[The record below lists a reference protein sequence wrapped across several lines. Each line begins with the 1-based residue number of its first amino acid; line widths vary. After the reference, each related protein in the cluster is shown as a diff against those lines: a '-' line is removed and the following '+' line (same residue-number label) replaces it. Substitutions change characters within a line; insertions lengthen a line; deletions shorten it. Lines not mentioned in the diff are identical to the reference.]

1 MKHSLII
8 NGSWKSEIRELG
20 EREKERQTELIVGE
34 NEWSSTKRRNEE
46 EENTQCVW
54 ESELERESS
63 EEGVTDTLSGCNYNW
78 TGEREREKCDV
89 ETNKGIKK
97 KV

>member
-20 EREKERQTELIVGE
+20 ERKRELIEGE
-34 NEWSSTKRRNEE
+34 KEWSSTKRRNEE
-46 EENTQCVW
+46 EEEENTQCVW
-54 ESELERESS
+54 ERERELERESS

-89 ETNKGIKK
+89 ETNKEK

>member
-1 MKHSLII
+1 MCVC
-8 NGSWKSEIRELG
+8 EG
-20 EREKERQTELIVGE
+20 ER
-34 NEWSSTKRRNEE
+34 
-46 EENTQCVW
+46 
-54 ESELERESS
+54 ELERESS

-97 KV
+97 KYKNKMIYILTRKKRTKTKWFICQMSVYIDEIKK